1 MHFTPIYL
9 ALGALQSPAATA
21 STGAPAPDLFRYA
34 LSLTVV
40 IGLLICALYGIR
52 SWTRNAGRS
61 GRAGRTLEILEAL
74 PMGGSKRVCVLR
86 CGERRFLVGLGDKE
100 LCALGELGAVEA
112 DATPVAS
119 ADLKTAELTPLA
131 PEMKDSGD
139 GGRFRGLVQRAL
151 KSPLTDLATKTQAAT
166 QAPSEAT
173 IEARKRVADELLS
186 RMTREGHPP
195 IAAPSEGG
203 PQTIERLLRE
213 EGLVG

>member
-1 MHFTPIYL
+1 MHLASLYL
-9 ALGALQSPAATA
+9 ALGALQSPTAATP
-21 STGAPAPDLFRYA
+21 TGAPAPDLFRYA
-34 LSLTVV
+34 LSMTAV

-52 SWTRNAGRS
+52 SWTRKAGRS

-74 PMGGSKRVCVLR
+74 PLGGSKRVCVLR

-100 LCALGELGAVEA
+100 LCALGELGEVEA

-119 ADLKTAELTPLA
+119 ADLKAAELIPLP
-131 PEMKDSGD
+131 PEMKDSGSS
-139 GGRFRGLVQRAL
+139 GRFRGLVQRAL
-151 KSPLTDLATKTQAAT
+151 RSPLTDLAPKPQAAT
-166 QAPSEAT
+166 PAPNEAT

-195 IAAPSEGG
+195 IAPPGAAG